1 MSKPTITEADFT
13 AAIEK
18 AVADKGAD
26 YIYNPDFTRACTY
39 TEDGEPSCIVGTAL
53 INLGF
58 EATPDWD
65 DPIQHDVVL
74 EDTAAD
80 TILPYFFDIPQNVVT
95 AARKAQCVQDECGTW
110 GTALENYKQA
120 VSA

>member
-26 YIYNPDFTRACTY
+26 YVYDGACVY
-39 TEDGEPSCIVGTAL
+39 SRDGEPACIVGTAL
-53 INLGF
+53 ANLGF
-58 EATPDWD
+58 EMNPEWD
-65 DPIQHDVVL
+65 LDVDGQDSLAIRVL
-74 EDTAAD
+74 
-80 TILPYFFDIPQNVVT
+80 PSFFDVPDRVVG
-95 AARKAQCVQDECGTW
+95 AAQDAQHIQDARHSW
-110 GTALENYKQA
+110 GDALNAYKTA

>member
-1 MSKPTITEADFT
+1 MNKPTITEADFT

-26 YIYNPDFTRACTY
+26 YVYNPNNTRACTY

-65 DPIQHDVVL
+65 YPIQHDVVL

-80 TILPYFFDIPQNVVT
+80 TILPYFFDIPQNVVV
-95 AARKAQCVQDECGTW
+95 AARKAQHDQDNGSTW
-110 GTALENYKQA
+110 GDALNAYKTA